1 MRKSTITV
9 FASYTEKICKWLE
22 WLAIV
27 ICILCGGLLFSVTI
41 LGVLFRYVLMAPLRW
56 SEELARMLLIWIV
69 FFGGSIATREGKHL
83 KLDYFENIF
92 PQMLKRIIELISII
106 LSLIFLAILLYTSYL
121 MMNEIG
127 KVARLSVIRVSMGY
141 PYFALPAGAFLMI
154 FQLINNLLQKFSKR
168 SAGNIP

>member
-1 MRKSTITV
+1 MGKSSIKTL
-9 FASYTEKICKWLE
+9 ANYTEQISKWLE
-22 WLAIV
+22 WVAIG

-83 KLDYFENIF
+83 KLDFFENIF
-92 PQMLKRIIELISII
+92 PPMFKRIIELFSI
-106 LSLIFLAILLYTSYL
+106 LLGLLFLAILLYTSYS
-121 MMNEIG
+121 MMTEIG
-127 KVARLSVIRVSMGY
+127 KVSRLSVIRVSMAY
-141 PYFALPAGAFLMI
+141 PYLALPAGAFLMI

-168 SAGNIP
+168 SAGNIT